1 MSALA
6 QQWGES
12 LRSASQAEGPRWLD
26 ELRLCASDQ
35 LAAHGLPHR
44 KDEDWKYTPMRVL
57 EKLNPA
63 IASYSNA
70 SRSNASRSNA
80 SRSNG
85 VAADGAFDLASDI
98 EFPGALHDKPDYEIK
113 VYDGVLMGREDSE
126 RPGVTILS
134 FAEGLKRYETLLRK
148 HIESVDING
157 SAQAFA
163 ALNTATLN
171 QGLVI
176 HIDQQVDAGTIL
188 LRWALSGKAGP
199 SIHNFRVFLLLDEG
213 ARMQL
218 IEQFESADH
227 TGSALNV
234 LSHVDLGKN
243 AALDHLCLQNES
255 ENTVLMSSTRIEQA
269 QGSRYNFA
277 GFDLGGGLVRHEL
290 KTVFAG
296 SGAHAAFLGAFVL
309 DKARH
314 VDNHIS
320 VDHAS
325 PGCSSEQFFRGV
337 LGGRSRGVFNGKA
350 LIRPGADQSSVR
362 QSSANLLLSPL
373 AQIDTKPELEIYADE
388 VEASHGATVGQLDE
402 DAIFYLRTRG
412 LSDVEARHL
421 LVGAFC
427 RAVTDKLENQ
437 ALALCR
443 TGWQPPGC
451 GKGPRGLPHPDPSGA
466 WQAPGVFRY
475 RCIRPT
481 AARRDRGGRTLLPS
495 A

>member
-12 LRSASQAEGPRWLD
+12 LRSASQAHSPQWLD

-35 LAAHGLPHR
+35 LIEHGLPHR
-44 KDEDWKYTPMRVL
+44 KNEDWKYTPMRVL
-57 EKLNPA
+57 EKLNPE
-63 IASYSNA
+63 IAYHQGSKNH
-70 SRSNASRSNA
+70 
-80 SRSNG
+80 
-85 VAADGAFDLASDI
+85 FLARHLPTEKGLNRKRFSDPI
-98 EFPGALHDKPDYEIK
+98 FPAALHDKPDYELK
-113 VYDGVLMGREDSE
+113 VYDGVLVGREGKD

-134 FAEGLKRYETLLRK
+134 FAEGLQRYQALLRR

-199 SIHNFRVFLLLDEG
+199 SIHNFRVFLLLAEG

-218 IEQFESADH
+218 IEQFESTDH
-227 TGSALNV
+227 PGSALNV
-234 LSHVDLGKN
+234 IAHVELGTN
-243 AALDHLCLQNES
+243 AVLDHLCLQNES
-255 ENTVLMSSTRIEQA
+255 ENTVLMSSTCIEQA
-269 QGSRYNFA
+269 QGSRYTYA

-290 KTVFAG
+290 KTVLAG

-402 DAIFYLRTRG
+402 DAIFYLRSRG
-412 LSDVEARHL
+412 LSEAEARHL
-421 LVGAFC
+421 LVDAFC
-427 RAVTDKLENQ
+427 RAVTDKLDNQ
-437 ALALCR
+437 ALAGRISELISQAMPSF
-443 TGWQPPGC
+443 TGKTAGQV
-451 GKGPRGLPHPDPSGA
+451 HP
-466 WQAPGVFRY
+466 
-475 RCIRPT
+475 T
-481 AARRDRGGRTLLPS
+481 
-495 A
+495 

>member
-12 LRSASQAEGPRWLD
+12 LRSATQAQGPQWLD
-26 ELRLCASDQ
+26 ELKLRASDQ
-35 LAAHGLPHR
+35 LTAHGLPHR

-63 IASYSNA
+63 VAGNFSA
-70 SRSNASRSNA
+70 
-80 SRSNG
+80 
-85 VAADGAFDLASDI
+85 VAADVASADVANEI
-98 EFPGALHDKPDYEIK
+98 EFPAALLDKPDYEIR
-113 VYDGVLMGREDSE
+113 VCDGILLGQEGKDL
-126 RPGVTILS
+126 PGVTVLPLT
-134 FAEGLKRYETLLRK
+134 EGLKQYESLLRR

-163 ALNTATLN
+163 ALNTASLN

-176 HIDQQVDAGTIL
+176 HIHEQSDAGTIL

-199 SIHNFRVFLLLDEG
+199 SIHNFRIFLLLAEG
-213 ARMQL
+213 ARLQL
-218 IEQFESADH
+218 IEQFESVDH
-227 TGSALNV
+227 GGSAMNV
-234 LSHVDLGKN
+234 VYHAELGRN
-243 AALDHLCLQNES
+243 AVLDHLRLQNES

-269 QGSRYNFA
+269 KGSRYNYA

-290 KTVFAG
+290 KAVLGG
-296 SGAHAAFLGAFVL
+296 SGAHAAFVGAFVL
-309 DKARH
+309 DNAQH

-350 LIRPGADQSSVR
+350 LIRPGADESSVR
-362 QSSANLLLSPL
+362 QSNANLLLSPL

-402 DAIFYLRTRG
+402 AAIFYLRTRG
-412 LSDVEARHL
+412 LDEQAARRI

-427 RAVTDKLENQ
+427 KAVTDKLENQ
-437 ALALCR
+437 ALAGR
-443 TGWQPPGC
+443 VSDMIE
-451 GKGPRGLPHPDPSGA
+451 HAMPSYS
-466 WQAPGVFRY
+466 VEN
-475 RCIRPT
+475 
-481 AARRDRGGRTLLPS
+481 
-495 A
+495 

>member
-1 MSALA
+1 MSSLA

-12 LRSASQAEGPRWLD
+12 IQSSSQAQGPQWLD
-26 ELRLCASDQ
+26 ELRLSASDQ
-35 LAAHGLPHR
+35 LTAHGLPQR

-63 IASYSNA
+63 LASHT
-70 SRSNASRSNA
+70 
-80 SRSNG
+80 NG
-85 VAADGAFDLASDI
+85 VAVDEASGLVNHA
-98 EFPGALHDKPDYEIK
+98 EFPVALHDKPDFEIK
-113 VYDGVLMGREDSE
+113 VFDGVLVDREGSD
-126 RPGVTILS
+126 RPGVTVLS
-134 FAEGLKRYETLLRK
+134 FAEGLKRYESLLRK

-176 HIDQQVDAGTIL
+176 HIDRQVDAGTIL
-188 LRWALSGKAGP
+188 LRWALSDKAGP
-199 SIHNFRVFLLLDEG
+199 SIHNFRIFLLLAEG
-213 ARMQL
+213 ARMQVL
-218 IEQFESADH
+218 EQFESVSH

-234 LSHVDLGKN
+234 ISHVDLGKN
-243 AALDHLCLQNES
+243 AVLDHLCLQKES
-255 ENTVLMSSTRIEQA
+255 ENKVLLSSTRIEQA

-309 DKARH
+309 DKSRH

-350 LIRPGADQSSVR
+350 LIRPGADQSSVQ

-412 LSDVEARHL
+412 LSEVEARHL

-427 RAVTDKLENQ
+427 RAVTDKLESR
-437 ALALCR
+437 ALAERISKLI
-443 TGWQPPGC
+443 
-451 GKGPRGLPHPDPSGA
+451 D
-466 WQAPGVFRY
+466 QAMP
-475 RCIRPT
+475 
-481 AARRDRGGRTLLPS
+481 AKQEN
-495 A
+495 

>member
-6 QQWGES
+6 RQWGES
-12 LRSASQAEGPRWLD
+12 LRAATPAQDPRWLD
-26 ELRLCASDQ
+26 DLRLRAADQ
-35 LAAHGLPHR
+35 LTAHGLPRR

-57 EKLNPA
+57 EKLDPA
-63 IASYSNA
+63 IANYPGSENDFLTNRPCTEKGPDRKSF
-70 SRSNASRSNA
+70 SDPIFP
-80 SRSNG
+80 
-85 VAADGAFDLASDI
+85 AALLAN
-98 EFPGALHDKPDYEIK
+98 PDYEVR
-113 VYDGVLMGREDSE
+113 VYDGVLVGREGKE
-126 RPGVTILS
+126 RPGVTVVPLS
-134 FAEGLKRYETLLRK
+134 EGLKRYEPLLRK
-148 HIESVDING
+148 HIESVDISG

-163 ALNTATLN
+163 ALNTAALN

-176 HIDQQVDAGTIL
+176 HIAEQVDAGTIL

-199 SIHNFRVFLLLDEG
+199 SIHNFRVFLLLDKG

-218 IEQFESADH
+218 VEQFESAEH
-227 TGSALNV
+227 SGSALNV
-234 LSHVDLGKN
+234 VAHVELGAN
-243 AALDHLCLQNES
+243 AVLDHWCVQIES

-269 QGSRYNFA
+269 QGSRYRYA

-290 KTVFAG
+290 KTVLGG

-314 VDNHIS
+314 VDNHIY

-350 LIRPGADQSSVR
+350 LIRPGADGSSVR

-402 DAIFYLRTRG
+402 AAIFYLRSRG
-412 LSDVEARHL
+412 LSEVGARRL

-437 ALALCR
+437 ELAGRVSQLID
-443 TGWQPPGC
+443 QAMPSFEPGSENES
-451 GKGPRGLPHPDPSGA
+451 RGQVL
-466 WQAPGVFRY
+466 
-475 RCIRPT
+475 
-481 AARRDRGGRTLLPS
+481 
-495 A
+495 

>member
-12 LRSASQAEGPRWLD
+12 LRSVAHPQGLQWLD
-26 ELRLCASDQ
+26 ELRLRASDQ
-35 LAAHGLPHR
+35 LTAHGLPHR

-63 IASYSNA
+63 VASNPE
-70 SRSNASRSNA
+70 
-80 SRSNG
+80 G
-85 VAADGAFDLASDI
+85 VVADVGNDVD
-98 EFPGALHDKPDYEIK
+98 FPAALHDSPDCLISI
-113 VYDGVLMGREDSE
+113 YDGVLVGQEGSD
-126 RPGVTILS
+126 RPGVTVLPL
-134 FAEGLKRYETLLRK
+134 AEGLKRYEPLLRK
-148 HIESVDING
+148 HIESVNISG

-176 HIDQQVDAGTIL
+176 HVDEKADAGTIL

-199 SIHNFRVFLLLDEG
+199 SIHNFRVFLLLAEG

-218 IEQFESADH
+218 MEQFESADH

-234 LSHVDLGKN
+234 VSHIDLGVN
-243 AALDHLCLQNES
+243 TVLEHLCLQNES
-255 ENTVLMSSTRIEQA
+255 ENTILMSSTRIEQA
-269 QGSRYNFA
+269 QGSRYNYA

-290 KTVFAG
+290 KTVLGG

-309 DKARH
+309 DQARH

-320 VDHAS
+320 VDHSS

-350 LIRPGADQSSVR
+350 LIRPGADESSVR
-362 QSSANLLLSPL
+362 QSNANLLLSPL

-402 DAIFYLRTRG
+402 AAIFYLRSRG
-412 LSDVEARHL
+412 LSEVEARRL

-437 ALALCR
+437 ALAGHVSELID
-443 TGWQPPGC
+443 QAMPAYS
-451 GKGPRGLPHPDPSGA
+451 PSGLES
-466 WQAPGVFRY
+466 QGQV
-475 RCIRPT
+475 
-481 AARRDRGGRTLLPS
+481 
-495 A
+495 

>member
-12 LRSASQAEGPRWLD
+12 LRSAKQAQGPQWLD
-26 ELRLCASDQ
+26 ELRLRASDH
-35 LAAHGLPHR
+35 LTAHGLPHR

-57 EKLNPA
+57 EKLNPS
-63 IASYSNA
+63 IASNSGA
-70 SRSNASRSNA
+70 A
-80 SRSNG
+80 
-85 VAADGAFDLASDI
+85 AADVGNEFD
-98 EFPGALHDKPDYEIK
+98 FPAALLDSPDYVVNI
-113 VYDGVLMGREDSE
+113 YDGVFVGQEGND
-126 RPGVTILS
+126 RPGVTVVPLT
-134 FAEGLKRYETLLRK
+134 EGLIRYEPLLRK
-148 HIESVDING
+148 HIESVDISG

-163 ALNTATLN
+163 ALNTASLN

-176 HIDQQVDAGTIL
+176 HIDEQADAGTIL

-199 SIHNFRVFLLLDEG
+199 SIHNFRVFLLLAEG

-218 IEQFESADH
+218 MEQFESADH
-227 TGSALNV
+227 SGSALNV
-234 LSHVDLGKN
+234 VSHVELGTN
-243 AALDHLCLQNES
+243 AVLDHLRVQNES

-269 QGSRYNFA
+269 QGSRYNYA

-290 KTVFAG
+290 KTVFGG

-325 PGCSSEQFFRGV
+325 PACSSEQFFRGV

-350 LIRPGADQSSVR
+350 LIRPGADESSVR
-362 QSSANLLLSPL
+362 QSNANLLLSPL

-402 DAIFYLRTRG
+402 AAIFYLRTRG
-412 LSDVEARHL
+412 LSETAARRL

-427 RAVTDKLENQ
+427 RAVTDKLENRVLAGRISELLDQ
-437 ALALCR
+437 AMPSDTVKVGEAANL
-443 TGWQPPGC
+443 PPN
-451 GKGPRGLPHPDPSGA
+451 
-466 WQAPGVFRY
+466 QA
-475 RCIRPT
+475 
-481 AARRDRGGRTLLPS
+481 
-495 A
+495 

>member
-63 IASYSNA
+63 IASNSEGAVFDVSND
-70 SRSNASRSNA
+70 
-80 SRSNG
+80 
-85 VAADGAFDLASDI
+85 VDFPAALLDS
-98 EFPGALHDKPDYEIK
+98 PDYVVNI
-113 VYDGVLMGREDSE
+113 YDGVFVGQEGND
-126 RPGVTILS
+126 RPGVTVLPLT
-134 FAEGLKRYETLLRK
+134 EGLKRYEPLLRK
-148 HIESVDING
+148 HIESVDISG

-163 ALNTATLN
+163 ALNTASLS

-176 HIDQQVDAGTIL
+176 HIHEQTDAGTIL

-199 SIHNFRVFLLLDEG
+199 SIHNFRIFLLLAEG
-213 ARMQL
+213 ACLQL

-234 LSHVDLGKN
+234 VSHVELGTN
-243 AALDHLCLQNES
+243 AVLDHLRLQNES

-269 QGSRYNFA
+269 QGSRYNYA

-290 KTVFAG
+290 KTVLGG
-296 SGAHAAFLGAFVL
+296 SDAHAAFLGAFVL

-325 PGCSSEQFFRGV
+325 PGCSSDQFFRGV

-350 LIRPGADQSSVR
+350 LIRPGADESSVR
-362 QSSANLLLSPL
+362 QSNANLLLSPL
-373 AQIDTKPELEIYADE
+373 AQIDTKPELEIYTDE

-402 DAIFYLRTRG
+402 DAIFYLRSRG
-412 LSDVEARHL
+412 LSEDGARRL
-421 LVGAFC
+421 LVSAFC
-427 RAVTDKLENQ
+427 RAVTDRLENR
-437 ALALCR
+437 ALAGRVSKL
-443 TGWQPPGC
+443 
-451 GKGPRGLPHPDPSGA
+451 
-466 WQAPGVFRY
+466 
-475 RCIRPT
+475 I
-481 AARRDRGGRTLLPS
+481 DRAMPS
-495 A
+495 AEYKRMDA

>member
-12 LRSASQAEGPRWLD
+12 LRSIAHPQGLQWLD
-26 ELRLCASDQ
+26 DLRLRASDQ
-35 LAAHGLPHR
+35 LSAHGLPHR

-63 IASYSNA
+63 IASNSESAVADVSND
-70 SRSNASRSNA
+70 
-80 SRSNG
+80 
-85 VAADGAFDLASDI
+85 VDFPAALLDN
-98 EFPGALHDKPDYEIK
+98 PDCVVNI
-113 VYDGVLMGREDSE
+113 YDGVLVGQEGND
-126 RPGVTILS
+126 RPGVTILPL
-134 FAEGLKRYETLLRK
+134 AEGLKRYEPLLRK
-148 HIESVDING
+148 HIESVDISG

-163 ALNTATLN
+163 ALNTASLD

-176 HIDQQVDAGTIL
+176 HIDEQADAGTIL
-188 LRWALSGKAGP
+188 LRWALSGQAGP
-199 SIHNFRVFLLLDEG
+199 SIHNFRVFLLLAEG

-227 TGSALNV
+227 SGSALNV
-234 LSHVDLGKN
+234 VAHVELDTN
-243 AALDHLCLQNES
+243 AVLDHLRLQNES

-269 QGSRYNFA
+269 QGSRYEYA

-290 KTVFAG
+290 KTVLGG
-296 SGAHAAFLGAFVL
+296 SGAHASFLGAFVL
-309 DKARH
+309 DGARH

-325 PGCSSEQFFRGV
+325 PACSSEQFFRGV

-350 LIRPGADQSSVR
+350 LIRPGADESSVR
-362 QSSANLLLSPL
+362 QSNANLLLSPL

-402 DAIFYLRTRG
+402 AAIFYMRTRG
-412 LSDVEARHL
+412 LSETEARRL

-437 ALALCR
+437 VLAGRISALIDQAMPAF
-443 TGWQPPGC
+443 TNG
-451 GKGPRGLPHPDPSGA
+451 GL
-466 WQAPGVFRY
+466 
-475 RCIRPT
+475 
-481 AARRDRGGRTLLPS
+481 
-495 A
+495 

>member
-35 LAAHGLPHR
+35 LTAHGLPHR

-63 IASYSNA
+63 IAYLPGSENHFLTN
-70 SRSNASRSNA
+70 RLCTEKGPDRKW
-80 SRSNG
+80 
-85 VAADGAFDLASDI
+85 FSDPI
-98 EFPGALHDKPDYEIK
+98 FPEALHDRPDYEIK
-113 VYDGVLMGREDSE
+113 VYDGVLMGREGSE

-134 FAEGLKRYETLLRK
+134 FAEGLKRYEPLLRK

-218 IEQFESADH
+218 IEQFESAEH

-234 LSHVDLGKN
+234 ISHVDLGKN
-243 AALDHLCLQNES
+243 AVLDHLCLQNES

-296 SGAHAAFLGAFVL
+296 SDAQAAFLGAFVL

-412 LSDVEARHL
+412 LSDGEARHL

-437 ALALCR
+437 VLAERISELINEAMPANEPGSENASR
-443 TGWQPPGC
+443 VQPG
-451 GKGPRGLPHPDPSGA
+451 
-466 WQAPGVFRY
+466 
-475 RCIRPT
+475 
-481 AARRDRGGRTLLPS
+481 
-495 A
+495 

>member
-12 LRSASQAEGPRWLD
+12 LRSTTQAQGPQWLD
-26 ELRLCASDQ
+26 ELRLRASDQ
-35 LAAHGLPHR
+35 LSTHGLPHR

-63 IASYSNA
+63 IASNSGA
-70 SRSNASRSNA
+70 
-80 SRSNG
+80 
-85 VAADGAFDLASDI
+85 VAVAFDAASEDK
-98 EFPGALHDKPDYEIK
+98 FPAALLDTPDYE
-113 VYDGVLMGREDSE
+113 VRVCDGVLVGQEGKDRA
-126 RPGVTILS
+126 GVTVLPLR
-134 FAEGLKRYETLLRK
+134 EGLERYEPLLRK
-148 HIESVDING
+148 HIESVDISG

-163 ALNTATLN
+163 ALNTASLN

-176 HIDQQVDAGTIL
+176 HIQEQIDAGTML

-199 SIHNFRVFLLLDEG
+199 SIHNFRVFLLLAEG

-218 IEQFESADH
+218 MEQFESVDH
-227 TGSALNV
+227 GGSAINV
-234 LSHVDLGKN
+234 VYHAELGRN
-243 AALDHLCLQNES
+243 AVLDHLRLQNES

-269 QGSRYNFA
+269 KGSRYNYA

-290 KTVFAG
+290 QAVLGG

-309 DKARH
+309 DNAQH

-350 LIRPGADQSSVR
+350 LIRPGADESSVR
-362 QSSANLLLSPL
+362 QSNANLLLSPM

-388 VEASHGATVGQLDE
+388 VVASHGATVGQLDE
-402 DAIFYLRTRG
+402 AAIFYLRTRG
-412 LSDVEARHL
+412 LDEQAARRM

-427 RAVTDKLENQ
+427 KAVTDKLENQ
-437 ALALCR
+437 AMAGR
-443 TGWQPPGC
+443 VS
-451 GKGPRGLPHPDPSGA
+451 DMIDEAMPSYS
-466 WQAPGVFRY
+466 VEN
-475 RCIRPT
+475 
-481 AARRDRGGRTLLPS
+481 
-495 A
+495 

>member
-6 QQWGES
+6 QRWGES
-12 LRSASQAEGPRWLD
+12 LRSATHTQGPRWLD
-26 ELRLCASDQ
+26 ELRLHASNQ

-44 KDEDWKYTPMRVL
+44 KDEDWKYTSMRVL

-63 IASYSNA
+63 IASNA
-70 SRSNASRSNA
+70 GDAA
-80 SRSNG
+80 G
-85 VAADGAFDLASDI
+85 DVAND
-98 EFPGALHDKPDYEIK
+98 EKFPAALLDKPDCEVR
-113 VYDGVLMGREDSE
+113 VYDGVLAGREGSD
-126 RPGVTILS
+126 RPGVTILPLN
-134 FAEGLKRYETLLRK
+134 EGLKRYEPLLRK
-148 HIESVDING
+148 HIEAVDISG

-163 ALNTATLN
+163 ALNTASLN

-176 HIDQQVDAGTIL
+176 YIHEQADAGTLL

-199 SIHNFRVFLLLDEG
+199 SIHNFRVFLLLAEG

-218 IEQFESADH
+218 VEQFESVDH

-234 LSHVDLGKN
+234 VAHVELGRN
-243 AALDHLCLQNES
+243 AVLDHLRLQNES

-269 QGSRYNFA
+269 HGSRYIYA

-290 KTVFAG
+290 KTVLG
-296 SGAHAAFLGAFVL
+296 GNGAQATFLGAFVL
-309 DKARH
+309 DKVRH

-350 LIRPGADQSSVR
+350 LIRPGADESSVR
-362 QSSANLLLSPL
+362 QSSANLLLSPM

-388 VEASHGATVGQLDE
+388 VVASHGATVGQLDE
-402 DAIFYLRTRG
+402 AAIFYLRSRG
-412 LSDVEARHL
+412 LSEAESKRL

-427 RAVTDKLENQ
+427 RTVTDRLENQ
-437 ALALCR
+437 ALAGRVSRLID
-443 TGWQPPGC
+443 
-451 GKGPRGLPHPDPSGA
+451 HAMPSFK
-466 WQAPGVFRY
+466 QEN
-475 RCIRPT
+475 
-481 AARRDRGGRTLLPS
+481 
-495 A
+495 